1 MTAARRTQLARLGIW
16 IGLATVAVLTAVLT
30 ARTETGLRRIAN
42 LLSPEASEGVRSA
55 KIAGPQIASRQVDQE
70 VERRLNEAVRAL
82 AADRDRLAS
91 RVAALERNLD
101 DVTGSISH
109 SSAPNSASALAAQ
122 APRPLP
128 QSQAAPAPNPPLV
141 PPPGPQASAPAAAA
155 PAQPAQSAPQAAAPP
170 TVQAAPNRVAAGH
183 LATGVPTAADSV
195 ATKTEFGIDVGSNA
209 SVEGLRALW
218 TTLKTSQPALFDGL
232 RPVVAVRESQK
243 PGTIELHLIAGP
255 IANAGMAARM
265 CAALAAMNQTCQPAV
280 FDGQRLA
287 LQ

>member
-16 IGLATVAVLTAVLT
+16 IGLATVAVLTVVLT

-42 LLSPEASEGVRSA
+42 LLSPEASEPVRSA
-55 KIAGPQIASRQVDQE
+55 KLAGPQIASRQVDQE

-101 DVTGSISH
+101 DVTGSISQAG
-109 SSAPNSASALAAQ
+109 APNAASGPAGQ
-122 APRPLP
+122 RPLP
-128 QSQAAPAPNPPLV
+128 QVQAAPNAPLV
-141 PPPGPQASAPAAAA
+141 PPVP
-155 PAQPAQSAPQAAAPP
+155 APQAAAP
-170 TVQAAPNRVAAGH
+170 AAPPAARPAPEAAAPPAAVQTGPGRVAAGH
-183 LATGVPTAADSV
+183 LATGAPTASDSV
-195 ATKTEFGIDVGSNA
+195 ATKTEFGIDVGGNA
-209 SVEGLRALW
+209 SVEGLRTLW
-218 TTLKTSQPALFDGL
+218 MTLKTSQPALFDGL
-232 RPVVAVRESQK
+232 RPVVAIREGQK
-243 PGTIELHLIAGP
+243 PGTIELRLIAGP

>member
-1 MTAARRTQLARLGIW
+1 MTAARRTQLARLSIW
-16 IGLATVAVLTAVLT
+16 IGLATVAVLTAVLA

-42 LLSPEASEGVRSA
+42 LLSPEASEPVRSA

-109 SSAPNSASALAAQ
+109 SGAPNAASAAQ
-122 APRPLP
+122 RPLP
-128 QSQAAPAPNPPLV
+128 QSQAAPTPVPPLT
-141 PPPGPQASAPAAAA
+141 PPP
-155 PAQPAQSAPQAAAPP
+155 APQAAPQGAAPP
-170 TVQAAPNRVAAGH
+170 ATVQAPPNRGTAGH
-183 LATGVPTAADSV
+183 LATGAPTAADSV
-195 ATKTEFGIDVGSNA
+195 TTKTDFGIDVGGNT
-209 SVEGLRALW
+209 SVESLRTLW
-218 TTLKTSQPALFDGL
+218 VTLKASQPALFEGL
-232 RPVVAVRESQK
+232 RPVVAIREGQK
-243 PGTIELHLIAGP
+243 PGTIELRLIAGP

-265 CAALAAMNQTCQPAV
+265 CAALSAMNQTCQPTV
-280 FDGQRLA
+280 FDGQKLA

>member
-16 IGLATVAVLTAVLT
+16 IGLATMAVLTAVMA
-30 ARTETGLRRIAN
+30 ARTDTGLRRIAN
-42 LLSPEASEGVRSA
+42 LLSPEASEPVRSA

-109 SSAPNSASALAAQ
+109 SAAPNTASAAQ
-122 APRPLP
+122 PLRPLP
-128 QSQAAPAPNPPLV
+128 QGQATPV
-141 PPPGPQASAPAAAA
+141 PPPLTPP
-155 PAQPAQSAPQAAAPP
+155 PAPQAAAPP
-170 TVQAAPNRVAAGH
+170 VSVPVQPAPQGTAPPAAVQGGPNRIATGH
-183 LATGVPTAADSV
+183 LATGAPTAADSV
-195 ATKTEFGIDVGSNA
+195 ATKTEFGIDVGGNA
-209 SVEGLRALW
+209 SVEGLRSLW
-218 TTLKTSQPALFDGL
+218 MTLKTSQPTLFDGL
-232 RPVVAVRESQK
+232 RPVVAVREGQK
-243 PGTIELHLIAGP
+243 QGTIELRLIAGP

-265 CAALAAMNQTCQPAV
+265 CAALSAMNQTCQPAV

>member
-16 IGLATVAVLTAVLT
+16 IGLATVAVLIAVFT

-42 LLSPEASEGVRSA
+42 LLAPEAAEPVRSA
-55 KIAGPQIASRQVDQE
+55 KIAGPQVAARQVDQE

-91 RVAALERNLD
+91 RNLD
-101 DVTGSISH
+101 DVTGSIAPNAA
-109 SSAPNSASALAAQ
+109 SAPAAQ
-122 APRPLP
+122 PPRSLP
-128 QSQAAPAPNPPLV
+128 QPGSAPSPLV
-141 PPPGPQASAPAAAA
+141 PPP
-155 PAQPAQSAPQAAAPP
+155 APQAAAAQSFPQGAAPP
-170 TVQAAPNRVAAGH
+170 AVQAAPSRVAAGH
-183 LATGVPTAADSV
+183 LATGTPAAADSV
-195 ATKTEFGIDVGSNA
+195 ATKTDFGIDVGGNA
-209 SVEGLRALW
+209 SVEGLRTLW
-218 TTLKTSQPALFDGL
+218 MTLKTSQPALFDGL
-232 RPVVAVRESQK
+232 RPVVAIREGQK
-243 PGTIELHLIAGP
+243 PGTIELRLIAGP

>member
-16 IGLATVAVLTAVLT
+16 IGLATVAVLIAVFT

-42 LLSPEASEGVRSA
+42 LLAPEASEGVRSA
-55 KIAGPQIASRQVDQE
+55 KLAGPQIASRQVDQE

-101 DVTGSISH
+101 DVTGSIAQSG
-109 SSAPNSASALAAQ
+109 APNASPAPAMQPPRTPAQ
-122 APRPLP
+122 G
-128 QSQAAPAPNPPLV
+128 QAAPAPTPLV
-141 PPPGPQASAPAAAA
+141 PPP
-155 PAQPAQSAPQAAAPP
+155 APQAAVPATQPPQGAAPP
-170 TVQAAPNRVAAGH
+170 ATQAAPSRVAAGH
-183 LATGVPTAADSV
+183 LATGTPTAADSI
-195 ATKTEFGIDVGSNA
+195 ATKTEFGIDVGGNG
-209 SVEGLRALW
+209 SVEGLRTLW

-232 RPVVAVRESQK
+232 RPVVAIREGQK
-243 PGTIELHLIAGP
+243 PGTIELRLIAGP
-255 IANAGMAARM
+255 IGNAGMAARM
-265 CAALAAMNQTCQPAV
+265 CAALSAMNRTCQPAV

>member
-16 IGLATVAVLTAVLT
+16 IGLATVAVLIAVFT
-30 ARTETGLRRIAN
+30 ARTETGLRRIAA
-42 LLSPEASEGVRSA
+42 LLSPEAESVRSA
-55 KIAGPQIASRQVDQE
+55 KIAAPQIASRQIDQE

-101 DVTGSISH
+101 DVTGSIGRSGA
-109 SSAPNSASALAAQ
+109 SAPAAQ
-122 APRPLP
+122 PSRPLP
-128 QSQAAPAPNPPLV
+128 QIQAAPAPAPPLV
-141 PPPGPQASAPAAAA
+141 PPP
-155 PAQPAQSAPQAAAPP
+155 APQAAAPAAQP
-170 TVQAAPNRVAAGH
+170 APQAPPAIQAAPNRVAAGH
-183 LATGVPTAADSV
+183 LATGAPTAADSV
-195 ATKTEFGIDVGSNA
+195 ATRTEFGIDVGGNG
-209 SVEGLRALW
+209 SVEGLRTLW
-218 TTLKTSQPALFDGL
+218 MTLKTSQPALFDGL
-232 RPVVAVRESQK
+232 RPVVAIREGQK
-243 PGTIELHLIAGP
+243 PGTIELRLIAGP

>member
-16 IGLATVAVLTAVLT
+16 IGLATVAVLIAVFT
-30 ARTETGLRRIAN
+30 ARTETGLRRIAG
-42 LLSPEASEGVRSA
+42 LLSPEVSEPARSA
-55 KIAGPQIASRQVDQE
+55 KIAAPQIASRQIDQE

-101 DVTGSISH
+101 DVTGSISQNG
-109 SSAPNSASALAAQ
+109 APAAQ
-122 APRPLP
+122 PSRPLP
-128 QSQAAPAPNPPLV
+128 QGQAAPNPPLV
-141 PPPGPQASAPAAAA
+141 PPP
-155 PAQPAQSAPQAAAPP
+155 APQAAAPAP
-170 TVQAAPNRVAAGH
+170 QPAPQGAAPPAIQAAPNRVAAGH
-183 LATGVPTAADSV
+183 LATGAPTAADSV
-195 ATKTEFGIDVGSNA
+195 ATRTEFGIDVGGNA
-209 SVEGLRALW
+209 SVEGLRTLW

-232 RPVVAVRESQK
+232 RPVVAIREGQK
-243 PGTIELHLIAGP
+243 PGTIELRLIAGP

>member
-16 IGLATVAVLTAVLT
+16 IGLATVAVLTAVFT

-42 LLSPEASEGVRSA
+42 LLSPEASEPVRSA

-91 RVAALERNLD
+91 RVTALERNLD
-101 DVTGSISH
+101 DVTGSIAPSGAA
-109 SSAPNSASALAAQ
+109 SSAPAAQ
-122 APRPLP
+122 PPRPLP
-128 QSQAAPAPNPPLV
+128 QGQAAPAPSAPLV
-141 PPPGPQASAPAAAA
+141 PPPAPQTAAPAAPASAQPAPQGAA
-155 PAQPAQSAPQAAAPP
+155 PAIP
-170 TVQAAPNRVAAGH
+170 AAPNRVAAGH
-183 LATGVPTAADSV
+183 LTTGAPTAADSV
-195 ATKTEFGIDVGSNA
+195 ATKTEFGIDVGGNA
-209 SVEGLRALW
+209 SVEGLRTLW
-218 TTLKTSQPALFDGL
+218 MSLKTSQPILFDGL
-232 RPVVAVRESQK
+232 RPVVAIREGQK
-243 PGTIELHLIAGP
+243 PGTIELRLIAGP

>member
-16 IGLATVAVLTAVLT
+16 IGFATVAVLIAVFT

-42 LLSPEASEGVRSA
+42 LLSPEAAEPVRSA

-101 DVTGSISH
+101 DVTGSIAPNTA
-109 SSAPNSASALAAQ
+109 SAPAAQ
-122 APRPLP
+122 PPRSLP
-128 QSQAAPAPNPPLV
+128 QAAPAPSPPLV
-141 PPPGPQASAPAAAA
+141 PPPAPQTAA
-155 PAQPAQSAPQAAAPP
+155 PAPPA
-170 TVQAAPNRVAAGH
+170 VQAAPSRVAAGH
-183 LATGVPTAADSV
+183 LATGAPTAADSV
-195 ATKTEFGIDVGSNA
+195 ATKTEFGIDVGGNA
-209 SVEGLRALW
+209 SVEGLRTLW
-218 TTLKTSQPALFDGL
+218 MTLKTSQPALFDGL
-232 RPVVAVRESQK
+232 RPVVAIREGQK
-243 PGTIELHLIAGP
+243 PGTIELRLIAGP

-265 CAALAAMNQTCQPAV
+265 CAALSAMNQTCQPAV

>member
-16 IGLATVAVLTAVLT
+16 IGLATMAVLTAALA
-30 ARTETGLRRIAN
+30 ARSDTGLRRIAS
-42 LLSPEASEGVRSA
+42 LLAPEAAEPARSA

-109 SSAPNSASALAAQ
+109 GGAPNAAPAAQ
-122 APRPLP
+122 RPLP
-128 QSQAAPAPNPPLV
+128 QSQSPAPAPPLTPP
-141 PPPGPQASAPAAAA
+141 
-155 PAQPAQSAPQAAAPP
+155 APQAAAPGAAP
-170 TVQAAPNRVAAGH
+170 PATVQAPSNRLAAGH
-183 LATGVPTAADSV
+183 PATGAPTPGDSV
-195 ATKTEFGIDVGSNA
+195 TKTDFGIDVGGNT
-209 SVEGLRALW
+209 SVEGLRSLW
-218 TTLKTSQPALFDGL
+218 TTLKASQPTLFDGL
-232 RPVVAVRESQK
+232 RPVVAIRDGQK
-243 PGTIELHLIAGP
+243 PGTIELRLIAGP
-255 IANAGMAARM
+255 IANAGVAARM
-265 CAALAAMNQTCQPAV
+265 CAALSAMNQTCQPAV

>member
-16 IGLATVAVLTAVLT
+16 IGLATMAVLTAALA
-30 ARTETGLRRIAN
+30 ARTDTGLRRIAN
-42 LLSPEASEGVRSA
+42 LLSPEAPEPVRSA
-55 KIAGPQIASRQVDQE
+55 KITGPQIAGRQVDQD

-109 SSAPNSASALAAQ
+109 SSAPNAAPGAQ
-122 APRPLP
+122 PPRP
-128 QSQAAPAPNPPLV
+128 QGQVAPAPLT
-141 PPPGPQASAPAAAA
+141 PPPAPQTVAPAASV
-155 PAQPAQSAPQAAAPP
+155 PVQPAPQGAAPP
-170 TVQAAPNRVAAGH
+170 AAVQGAPNRIATGH

-195 ATKTEFGIDVGSNA
+195 ATKTEFGIDVGGNA
-209 SVEGLRALW
+209 SVEGLRSLW
-218 TTLKTSQPALFDGL
+218 MTLKTSQPALFEGL
-232 RPVVAVRESQK
+232 RPVVAVREGQK
-243 PGTIELHLIAGP
+243 PGTIELRLIAGP
-255 IANAGMAARM
+255 IANAGVAARM
-265 CAALAAMNQTCQPAV
+265 CAALSAMNQTCQPAV

>member
-16 IGLATVAVLTAVLT
+16 IGLATVAVLTAVFT

-42 LLSPEASEGVRSA
+42 LLSPEASEPVRSA

-91 RVAALERNLD
+91 RVAALERNLG

-109 SSAPNSASALAAQ
+109 SGAPNSAPAPAAQ
-122 APRPLP
+122 PLRPLP
-128 QSQAAPAPNPPLV
+128 QGQAAPAPTPPLV
-141 PPPGPQASAPAAAA
+141 PPP
-155 PAQPAQSAPQAAAPP
+155 APQATAPAPAPP
-170 TVQAAPNRVAAGH
+170 AVQAAPNRVAAGH
-183 LATGVPTAADSV
+183 LATSAPTAADSV
-195 ATKTEFGIDVGSNA
+195 ATKTEFGIDVGGNA
-209 SVEGLRALW
+209 SVEGLRTLW
-218 TTLKTSQPALFDGL
+218 MKFKTSQPALFDGL
-232 RPVVAVRESQK
+232 RPVVAIREGQK
-243 PGTIELHLIAGP
+243 PGTIELRLIAGP

-265 CAALAAMNQTCQPAV
+265 CAALSAMNQTCQPAV